1 MAEQKWRRKE
11 LDNLTELA
19 ELTEDTLLSSVK
31 KRYDEGVVYTDLG
44 DILVSVNPF
53 REVPIYTEE
62 WSRAY
67 ARPDVAHLPPH
78 IFRSASRAFA
88 AMFDCKKD
96 QVFVISGESG
106 AGKTESAK
114 LLMRQVRGGRKA
126 VTYTS
131 TAPPVLHTHAWE
143 IYCFIL
149 TPLSPTQPHRYHI
162 HTFPIVTYITY
173 TIIAYTTHTLSRH
186 TTLNMFTGT
195 SNCSFSNTSS
205 HN

>member
-1 MAEQKWRRKE
+1 MADQKWRRKE

-53 REVPIYTEE
+53 REVPIYTDE

-114 LLMRQVRGGRKA
+114 LLMRQVRGAHKA
-126 VTYTS
+126 VTSTLPHLQWYTPMHERS
-131 TAPPVLHTHAWE
+131 TVPSLHHCRLHNRIVITC
-143 IYCFIL
+143 ITPLSPTLL
-149 TPLSPTQPHRYHI
+149 TPLSPKPL
-162 HTFPIVTYITY
+162 
-173 TIIAYTTHTLSRH
+173 TH
-186 TTLNMFTGT
+186 
-195 SNCSFSNTSS
+195 
-205 HN
+205 